1 LVAVSKRRAHPAPE
15 QTASSDQPAPM
26 RVPLAIVIVA
36 LLAAAAVGGG
46 HALDWSAHPAVQ
58 SGLSTCR
65 TQTQLAPGLYAQ
77 APPMCIDPHKNY
89 GGTIVTTKGTISFV
103 FLTGSTP
110 QTVNNF
116 IVLATNGYFN
126 GLKFFNAQPW
136 VIQSGDPQNNGHGG
150 PGYTLPPEPPR
161 SNDKWVP
168 GSLGMARL
176 PDGSINGSQF
186 FILRDAWSGGDPT
199 DVYNHFATITIGFDI
214 ASQLDQTD
222 RILQVKV
229 RRT

>member
-1 LVAVSKRRAHPAPE
+1 VAVSKRRARPAPE
-15 QTASSDQPAPM
+15 QTASAEQPAPM
-26 RVPLAIVIVA
+26 PLPLAAVIVA
-36 LLAAAAVGGG
+36 LLVAAAVGSGLS
-46 HALDWSAHPAVQ
+46 LDWSTHPAAQ
-58 SGLSTCR
+58 AGLARCS

-77 APPMCIDPHKNY
+77 APPMCIDPHRNY

-110 QTVNNF
+110 KTVNNF

-126 GLKFFNAQPW
+126 GLKFFSPQSW

-161 SNDKWVP
+161 SDDKWVP

-199 DVYNHFATITIGFDI
+199 DVYNHFATITLGFDI

-229 RRT
+229 KRT